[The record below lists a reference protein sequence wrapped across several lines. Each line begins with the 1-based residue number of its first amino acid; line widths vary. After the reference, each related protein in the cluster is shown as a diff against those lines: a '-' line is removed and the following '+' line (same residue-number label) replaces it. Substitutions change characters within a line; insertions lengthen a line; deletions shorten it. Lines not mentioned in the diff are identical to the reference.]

1 LVEPTVYLLK
11 NKRGQPIM
19 QLSKEEIEILTK
31 LRDARISKNVLIE
44 FTQIMKD
51 IIAKRPLT
59 KNKRKTT

>member
-1 LVEPTVYLLK
+1 
-11 NKRGQPIM
+11 M

-31 LRDARISKNVLIE
+31 LRAARITKDVLIQL
-44 FTQIMKD
+44 TQVMKN